1 MGVLGLKL
9 IAGLGALQRRTGTGL
24 IDGHEQATIK
34 AWSDSSEAFR
44 HRNCVEKRRALES
57 GCGQDSER
65 YRIDMGATPPA
76 KPKTT
81 SDV

>member
-1 MGVLGLKL
+1 IPPKHSATETVLLF
-9 IAGLGALQRRTGTGL
+9 
-24 IDGHEQATIK
+24 DD
-34 AWSDSSEAFR
+34 SD
-44 HRNCVEKRRALES
+44 VEKRRALES